1 MKRTPFFHAG
11 VVAALLLATTGP
23 VAAQSGD
30 ASKAAGSDANRLVYA
45 DFQNLQD
52 GRPVSARGGLTRLN
66 WYAQNMANAPRVRGL
81 ENAEPPAPAA
91 ARGSASDPNI
101 AAAFE
106 YELRPPNEW
115 AGANMEVF
123 GQPEKDGKPVA
134 DDVSGYKYITM
145 QIFAK
150 GPQSIRL
157 ELITRG
163 QGHTLES
170 GYPAATFRLSPG
182 FQTYKLKLD
191 SFRQPQWALPLNFK
205 NDVLKKLT
213 SVTVGVFCEK
223 CTLETGTVVVDNI
236 AFEK

>member
-1 MKRTPFFHAG
+1 MMRTPSFRFAA
-11 VVAALLLATTGP
+11 VAALALLTAGP

-30 ASKAAGSDANRLVYA
+30 APSADRFVYA

-66 WYAQNMANAPRVRGL
+66 RYAQNMANAPRVRGL
-81 ENAEPPAPAA
+81 ENADPPAPAA

-115 AGANMEVF
+115 AGANIEVY
-123 GQPEKDGKPVA
+123 GRPEQGGKPVA
-134 DDVSGYKYITM
+134 DDISAYKYITVG
-145 QIFAK
+145 IFAK
-150 GPQSIRL
+150 GPQSVRI

-170 GYPAATFRLSPG
+170 GYPQATFRVKPG
-182 FQTYKLKLD
+182 FQNYKLKLD
-191 SFRQPQWALPLNFK
+191 SFRQPQWALPLDFK
-205 NDVLKKLT
+205 SDVLKKLT
-213 SVTVGVFCEK
+213 SVTIGVFCEK
-223 CTLETGTVVVDNI
+223 CTAETGTIVIDNI